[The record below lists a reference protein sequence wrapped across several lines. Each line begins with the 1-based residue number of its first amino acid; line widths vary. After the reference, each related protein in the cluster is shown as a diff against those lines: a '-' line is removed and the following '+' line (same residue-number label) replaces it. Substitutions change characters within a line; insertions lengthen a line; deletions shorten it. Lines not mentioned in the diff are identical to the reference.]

1 MRPARGRE
9 DSPEAEGYRLRVDQ
23 TISERF
29 RGYGALVVY
38 ASGLTNGPSDERS
51 VGLLRAAEAPSG
63 SVRSRVLSFEH
74 FGATPDAV
82 ETRTLEGLDE
92 ATRQRTKMVD
102 GVVDRLSSWKG
113 H

>member
-9 DSPEAEGYRLRVDQ
+9 DSPEADGCRLRVDQ
-23 TISERF
+23 TVSERF

-38 ASGLTNGPSDERS
+38 ASGLTNG
-51 VGLLRAAEAPSG
+51 
-63 SVRSRVLSFEH
+63 
-74 FGATPDAV
+74 PDAV

-102 GVVDRLSSWKG
+102 GVVDKLSSWKG

>member
-23 TISERF
+23 TVSERF

-38 ASGLTNGPSDERS
+38 ASGLTN
-51 VGLLRAAEAPSG
+51 
-63 SVRSRVLSFEH
+63 
-74 FGATPDAV
+74 TPDAV

-92 ATRQRTKMVD
+92 ATRQRTKTVD
-102 GVVDRLSSWKG
+102 GVVDKVSSWKG